1 MKLTTI
7 CLLLTVLV
15 WTMPGCGKLTKRS
28 GAEPTTTTE
37 IEARGTVPEEEWD
50 ITMYDPEEVAKMRQ
64 EKAALAKAREAREN
78 EAALLT
84 VAAIPEESAP
94 EPALT
99 SIAEPMASPDLEDAA
114 RTTIPATTGTPVTN
128 APTAA
133 ALTTAPAAAPIATTP
148 APMQETESTD
158 LAYEKQTDTLQST
171 YISGYRVQL
180 MATTDAEKAM
190 EFAEAVQP
198 AFTESVYVEYQEPFY
213 KVRLGD
219 CQTREEAGHILS
231 AVRANGFDEAWITE
245 TMVIQ
250 D

>member
-1 MKLTTI
+1 MKLMTI
-7 CLLLTVLV
+7 CLLLAVMVL
-15 WTMPGCGKLTKRS
+15 TAPGCGKLTKRS
-28 GAEPTTTTE
+28 GAEPTNATE

-64 EKAALAKAREAREN
+64 EKAALAKAKEARAN
-78 EAALLT
+78 EAALPT

-94 EPALT
+94 APELG
-99 SIAEPMASPDLEDAA
+99 SITEPMASPDLEDAG
-114 RTTIPATTGTPVTN
+114 RTTIPATSGTPVSS
-128 APTAA
+128 APTA
-133 ALTTAPAAAPIATTP
+133 TAAPKTMQATK
-148 APMQETESTD
+148 ATD
-158 LAYEKQTDTLQST
+158 LAYEKQADALQTT

-190 EFAEAVQP
+190 EFAEAIQP
-198 AFTESVYVEYQEPFY
+198 AFSHSVYVEYQEPFY

-219 CQTREEAGHILS
+219 CQTREEAGRILS

>member
-1 MKLTTI
+1 MKLMTI
-7 CLLLTVLV
+7 CLLLTVLA
-15 WTMPGCGKLTKRS
+15 WTATGCGKLTKRS
-28 GAEPTTTTE
+28 GAEPTNTTE

-64 EKAALAKAREAREN
+64 EKAALAKAKEARAN
-78 EAALLT
+78 EAALPT
-84 VAAIPEESAP
+84 VAAIPEETAP
-94 EPALT
+94 SPEFG
-99 SIAEPMASPDLEDAA
+99 SIAEPMASPDLEDAG
-114 RTTIPATTGTPVTN
+114 RTTIPATSGTPVTT
-128 APTAA
+128 APV
-133 ALTTAPAAAPIATTP
+133 TTAPAATAPAATTP
-148 APMQETESTD
+148 APTTMQETKATD
-158 LAYEKQTDTLQST
+158 LAYEEQADALQTT

-190 EFAEAVQP
+190 EFAEAIQP
-198 AFTESVYVEYQEPFY
+198 AFSHSVYVEYQEPFY

-219 CQTREEAGHILS
+219 CQTREEAVRILS